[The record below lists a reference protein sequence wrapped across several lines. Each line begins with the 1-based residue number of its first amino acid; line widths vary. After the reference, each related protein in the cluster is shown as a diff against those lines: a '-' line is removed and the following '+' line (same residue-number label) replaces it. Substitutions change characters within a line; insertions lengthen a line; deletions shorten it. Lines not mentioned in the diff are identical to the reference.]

1 MQFQERVLRWMKF
14 TLKGIKTRPF
24 VVEIGELKAVLGFP
38 LLFISIS
45 ESSHSQEQLGNFA
58 VDFIKGFSVIKPTLL
73 GIKLTP
79 DKKYS
84 CSNDFLFELDICVLV
99 YIYLI
104 LEKGFH

>member
-24 VVEIGELKAVLGFP
+24 VVETGELKAVFGFP

-58 VDFIKGFSVIKPTLL
+58 VDFIKGFSVIKPTLF

-79 DKKYS
+79 DKNILVPMIFYYV
-84 CSNDFLFELDICVLV
+84 FL
-99 YIYLI
+99 YIYI
-104 LEKGFH
+104 LY